1 MSHPYNKLIK
11 DLKLKV
17 HFYQF
22 YIYFLSLFY
31 DHTVTE
37 GLLLIFSCIL
47 FSVGYNTADWA
58 SASERGQISWNIGDQ
73 GLFLFLVMGDFHWT
87 QLYFFHISHVQYV
100 ESYYIS

>member
-31 DHTVTE
+31 DHTVE
-37 GLLLIFSCIL
+37 NKSCL
-47 FSVGYNTADWA
+47 
-58 SASERGQISWNIGDQ
+58 
-73 GLFLFLVMGDFHWT
+73 
-87 QLYFFHISHVQYV
+87 QL
-100 ESYYIS
+100 